1 MKLFLVFIYSQLALG
16 LTFAFFITKSSFTTS
31 SSCKYKS
38 SLYVSNNKLPEKRG
52 DKRSVGSS
60 KSSGIKKSYSKS
72 SRSTN
77 KVSSPKALEPTTT
90 KQFNEIVS
98 SPPNTE
104 SDVKGLVKLDD
115 DERLQKVIARAGI
128 ASRRK
133 AEELVRQ
140 DR

>member
-77 KVSSPKALEPTTT
+77 KVSSPKALEATT

-98 SPPNTE
+98 SPSTTE